1 MAFQIS
7 SPAFGNN
14 SPIPK
19 RHTCDGENRSPGLA
33 WTGAPAE
40 TKSFAL
46 ICDDP
51 DAPMGTW
58 VHWVMFGIPANC
70 ATLAEG
76 VPAQAQMPDG
86 SLQGINSWGKPG
98 YGGPCPPRGKP
109 HRYYFKLY
117 ALDAALSLPPQATKQ
132 TLLDAMRGH
141 VLAESQWMGTY
152 GR

>member
-19 RHTCDGENRSPGLA
+19 RHTCDGENRSPELT

-40 TKSFAL
+40 TESFAL

-58 VHWVMFGIPANC
+58 VHWVMFAIPATC
-70 ATLAEG
+70 AKLGEG

-86 SLQGINSWGKPG
+86 AIQGINSWGKPG

-117 ALDAALSLPPQATKQ
+117 ALDAALSLSPQATKQ
-132 TLLDAMRGH
+132 TLLDALRGH